1 MTHRLNGKVA
11 IITGGASGIGAAS
24 SRLFVAEGAK
34 VIVAD
39 RQEPRDAALARL
51 LAEQRGDI
59 RFVRTDVCIEA
70 DIIAAVAMAMETWGR
85 LDVAVACAGVPG
97 QGSDVDLA
105 VEEWDRIMA
114 VNARGVFLATKHSV
128 PAMLSSGGGGSIINI
143 SSAYGIVGAPGYAA
157 YCASKGAVRTFT
169 KSTAIEHAAQGIRA
183 NSIHPGVVETPM
195 LQDIFDA
202 TDDPAATRAAY
213 SAQQP
218 NGFNGTPEDIAWGCV
233 YLASDEAR
241 FVNGV
246 ELPID
251 GGLIAQ

>member
-1 MTHRLNGKVA
+1 MTDRLAGKVA
-11 IITGGASGIGAAS
+11 VITGGASGIGGAA

-39 RQEPRDAALARL
+39 RQEPLDEQLIALIAARSDDIRFARTDVTQEAEVKGAMDAALSA
-51 LAEQRGDI
+51 
-59 RFVRTDVCIEA
+59 
-70 DIIAAVAMAMETWGR
+70 WGR
-85 LDVAVACAGVPG
+85 LDAAIACAGVPG
-97 QGSDVDLA
+97 QGSDVDLT
-105 VEEWDRIMA
+105 VDEWDRIMA
-114 VNARGVFLATKHSV
+114 VNARGVFLTTKHAV
-128 PAMLSSGGGGSIINI
+128 PAMLRSGGGSIVNI
-143 SSAYGIVGAPGYAA
+143 SSAYGVVGAPGYAA

-183 NSIHPGVVETPM
+183 NSIHPGVIETPM
-195 LQDIFDA
+195 LQGIFDR
-202 TDDPAATRAAY
+202 TDDPEATRAAY

-218 NGFNGTPEDIAWGCV
+218 NGFNGAPEDIAWGCV

-251 GGLIAQ
+251 GGLLAR

>member
-1 MTHRLNGKVA
+1 MGNRLDGKVA
-11 IITGGASGIGAAS
+11 VITGGASGIGGATA
-24 SRLFVAEGAK
+24 RLFIAEGAK

-39 RQEPRDAALARL
+39 RQEPRDSALAEL
-51 LAEQRGDI
+51 IASAPDKVK
-59 RFVRTDVCIEA
+59 FVKTDVTRE
-70 DIIAAVAMAMETWGR
+70 DEVSAAVETAVQTWGK
-85 LDVAVACAGVPG
+85 LTSVVACAGVPG
-97 QGSDVDLA
+97 QGSDINLTED
-105 VEEWDRIMA
+105 EWDRIFA
-114 VNARGVFLATKHSV
+114 VNAKGVFFLTKHGV
-128 PAMLSSGGGGSIINI
+128 RAMLQSGGGSVTNI

-157 YCASKGAVRTFT
+157 YCGSKGAVRTFT

-195 LQDIFDA
+195 LQDIFA
-202 TDDPAATRAAY
+202 GTEDPEATRAAY

-218 NGFNGTPEDIAWGCV
+218 NGFNGAPEDIAWGCV

-251 GGLIAQ
+251 GGLVAR